1 MKYIIKHL
9 MENKWIMFWGVALK
23 TVGAFLEL
31 AIPTV
36 LDMIINEVAPAA
48 NIKLLLL
55 WGGIMILL
63 SVSVFTFNMLG
74 NRLASQVA
82 RKSTEG
88 IRHELF
94 DRTIRLSARDADHFT
109 VPSLES
115 RITSDTYNIHQFTGM
130 ILRMGIRAPIMLFG
144 GIFITVFIDPVLTLV
159 MVALL
164 PIIAFSVTFITKKG
178 VPMYTTT
185 QQKLDKMIGVVRE
198 NAVGIRVVK
207 ALTKYDY
214 ERRRFEQAN
223 KDHVK
228 TEQKAGMTMSSVNP
242 MMNVILNIGTTLV
255 VLVGA
260 YRVYNGLMKPGT
272 IISFIQYFGM
282 ISMSML
288 AVTRMFVMYSKASA
302 SANRVAAVIETPDSI
317 LQESEEKHPE
327 SKEKG
332 LHIEFRD
339 VVFSYN
345 GRKNNIENIS
355 FELKRGEKLGIIGAT
370 GSGKS
375 TIILLLMRFYDID
388 SGAIYINGKD
398 IRTYPK
404 DELHKMFGVA
414 LQNDFIRNGTVRDNI
429 AFDRE
434 LSDEELMRGARLA
447 QAEGFIRDK
456 EGELDF
462 ILNSKGTNLS
472 GGQRQRI
479 LVSRALSGDPDILI
493 LDDSSSALDYKT
505 DAALRNAVFTEM
517 TGSTVIIVAQRVSSV
532 MQCDKI
538 LVIDEGKTIALGTH
552 DELMES
558 CDIYREIS
566 ESQMGGEV
574 E

>member
-1 MKYIIKHL
+1 MKYILKHL
-9 MENKWIMFWGVALK
+9 MENKWIMFGGIALK

-36 LDMIINEVAPAA
+36 LDMIINEVAP
-48 NIKLLLL
+48 IGDLPMLIM
-55 WGGIMILL
+55 WGVIMIIL
-63 SVSVFTFNMLG
+63 SVSVFTFNIFG

-94 DRTIRLSARDADHFT
+94 DRTIRLSAKDADHFT

-159 MVALL
+159 MVVLL
-164 PIIAFSVTFITKKG
+164 PIIAISVTSITKKG

-214 ERRRFEQAN
+214 EKRRFESAN

-228 TEQKAGMTMSSVNP
+228 TEQTAGMTMSSVNP
-242 MMNVILNIGTTLV
+242 IMNVILNIGTTLV

-272 IISFIQYFGM
+272 ILSFIQYFGM

-302 SANRVAAVIETPDSI
+302 SANRVAKVIETPDNI
-317 LQESEEKHPE
+317 IEESEEKLPR
-327 SKEKG
+327 SDKEG

-355 FELKRGEKLGIIGAT
+355 FELKKGEKLGIIGAT

-398 IRTYPK
+398 IRTYQK

-414 LQNDFIRNGTVRDNI
+414 LQNDFIRNGTIRDNI

-447 QAEGFIRDK
+447 QAEGFIMDK
-456 EGELDF
+456 EGALDF
-462 ILNSKGTNLS
+462 VLNSKGTNLS
-472 GGQRQRI
+472 GGQRQRV
-479 LVSRALSGDPDILI
+479 LVSRALSGNPDILI

-505 DAALRNAVFTEM
+505 DAALRKAVFSEM
-517 TGSTVIIVAQRVSSV
+517 TDSTVIIVAQRVSSV

-538 LVIDEGKTIALGTH
+538 LVIDEGKTVALGTH
-552 DELMES
+552 DELMDG

>member
-9 MENKWIMFWGVALK
+9 MENKWIMFGGIALK

-36 LDMIINEVAPAA
+36 LEMIIDEVAPAA
-48 NIKLLLL
+48 NLYLLLM

-63 SVSVFTFNMLG
+63 SLSVFTFNMLG

-82 RKSTEG
+82 RKSTQG

-178 VPMYTTT
+178 VPMYTST

-214 ERRRFEQAN
+214 EKRRFESAN

-228 TEQKAGMTMSSVNP
+228 TEQTAGMTMSSVNP
-242 MMNVILNIGTTLV
+242 IMNVILNIGTTLV

-302 SANRVAAVIETPDSI
+302 SASRVAKVIETPDAI
-317 LQESEEKHPE
+317 LQESEEKFPA
-327 SKEKG
+327 SEKG
-332 LHIEFRD
+332 DLHVEFRD
-339 VVFSYN
+339 VIFSYN

-388 SGAIYINGKD
+388 SGAIYINGRD

-404 DELHKMFGVA
+404 DELHTMFGVA
-414 LQNDFIRNGTVRDNI
+414 LQNDFIRNGSIRDNI

-447 QAEGFIRDK
+447 QAENFINDK
-456 EGELDF
+456 EGALDF
-462 ILNSKGTNLS
+462 VLNSKGTNLS
-472 GGQRQRI
+472 GGQKQRI
-479 LVSRALSGDPDILI
+479 LVSRALSGNPDILI

-505 DAALRNAVFTEM
+505 DAALRNAVFTKM
-517 TGSTVIIVAQRVSSV
+517 TNSTVIIVAQRVSSV

-538 LVIDEGKTIALGTH
+538 LVIDEGQTVALGTH
-552 DELMES
+552 DELMEA